1 MFSVMDV
8 SRATQVQSIPRQME
22 RKQSLCECYH
32 AIVLFCLGDEPAWDG
47 DEQRLPHDDEAISW
61 ADLYATCEGRSPT
74 GILARI

>member
-1 MFSVMDV
+1 MNVSSV
-8 SRATQVQSIPRQME
+8 TQVQSIPRQTE
-22 RKQSLCECYH
+22 IQPSLCEIYH
-32 AIVLFCLGDEPAWDG
+32 AICFFCLG